1 MDPAVE
7 RAQRIAD
14 DVLFPAAL
22 ETDAAD
28 LVPVSSLDLLA
39 GEGLYG
45 IAGPVEAGGLGLDMA
60 TTYAVIEA
68 LAGGCLS
75 TTFVWIQHHSAVRA
89 LARSQTP
96 GLREEWLPSLC
107 RGDVRAGIARAGE
120 IPGPPMLRA
129 TRAGERLVLDGAAPW
144 VTGWG
149 RIDVM
154 LVAAREGDTIVRALV
169 DATAAPTIGVERLH
183 LVGTDASGTFTLTF
197 REHDVPVSRIVET
210 EPHADVLARDPS
222 TLRTNGS
229 LALGVASRCCRLL
242 GAGPLDDEL
251 AAVRSDLDAATP
263 ETLPAARAHASELAM
278 RAAAALTVGQG
289 GRAILTDHHAQ
300 RLAREA
306 LFLLV
311 FGSRASIRTELMA
324 RLTTGVGNG
333 RRRMS

>member
-1 MDPAVE
+1 MREIVQQARRV
-7 RAQRIAD
+7 AD

-22 ETDAAD
+22 ETDSAD
-28 LVPVSSLDLLA
+28 LVSVASLDLLA
-39 GEGLYG
+39 REGLYG
-45 IAGPVEAGGLGLDMA
+45 IAGPREAGGLGLDMA

-89 LARSQTP
+89 VTRSQAP
-96 GLREEWLPSLC
+96 GLRDAWLARLC
-107 RGDVRAGIARAGE
+107 RGEVRAGIARAGE

-129 TRAGERLVLDGAAPW
+129 RRTGDRLVVDGTAPW

-149 RIDVM
+149 RIDVL

-169 DATAAPTIGVERLH
+169 DAMPAPTIGAERLH
-183 LVGTDASGTFTLTF
+183 LVGTDASGTFTLSF
-197 REHDVPVSRIVET
+197 RDHEVPETRIVET
-210 EPHADVLARDPS
+210 ERHADVLARDPS

-229 LALGVASRCCRLL
+229 LALGVGSRCCRLL
-242 GAGPLDDEL
+242 GPSPLDDEL
-251 AAVRSDLDAATP
+251 VAARSALDAATR
-263 ETLPAARAHASELAM
+263 ESLPAARARASELAL

-311 FGSRASIRTELMA
+311 FGSRASIRAELMA
-324 RLTTGVGNG
+324 RLTADPAD
-333 RRRMS
+333 